1 MEVLGTMLQFCF
13 VTCKPVATCSQLISQ
28 TTGGLYRSK
37 RLCWKHLKWIT
48 WGLGWRLGAQ
58 NAPKGRLKDQQQM
71 NKAI

>member
-1 MEVLGTMLQFCF
+1 MLQFCF
-13 VTCKPVATCSQLISQ
+13 VTCKPVAKCSQLISQ
-28 TTGGLYRSK
+28 TRGG
-37 RLCWKHLKWIT
+37 LKWIT